1 MKIIIL
7 GANQIGCSLAETL
20 TNESNDIT
28 IVDPDNE
35 KLRELKDQIDE
46 VITNRRYRKVLESTN
61 TKAVT
66 TAWVV
71 VAVLISLYRYLTM

>member
-1 MKIIIL
+1 MDKKDL
-7 GANQIGCSLAETL
+7 EHLSASEL
-20 TNESNDIT
+20 S
-28 IVDPDNE
+28 
-35 KLRELKDQIDE
+35 ELKDQIDE